1 MKVILVKPVR
11 KLGKIGDAVEV
22 KPGFGRNFLLPQGFA
37 VRATDTNMKMIESQK
52 HELEAKNAEARD
64 IATGLATKIKGK
76 DFTFIRQSAADGRLF
91 GSVGNKE
98 IAKILVDSGYEVSH
112 GQVELEKP
120 IKTLGVYNVSLV
132 LHTDVTV
139 GIIVNVARSDSE
151 AIDALREFKNPK
163 EAEGEEE
170 FTSEA
175 PTHTK
180 EEEVAEEGTTKE
192 ESLDDAA

>member
-37 VRATDTNMKMIESQK
+37 VRATEANMQLIEEQK
-52 HELEAKNAEARD
+52 HDLEAKNVEAREE
-64 IATGLATKIKGK
+64 AGALSVKIEGK

-98 IAKILVDSGYEVSH
+98 IAKVLADSGYEVSH
-112 GQVELEKP
+112 SQVELDKP
-120 IKTLGVYNVSLV
+120 IKTLGVYKVSLV
-132 LHTDVTV
+132 LHSDVMTN
-139 GIIVNVARSDSE
+139 IIVNVARSDSE

-163 EAEGEEE
+163 KEEQENDFMFEA
-170 FTSEA
+170 A
-175 PTHTK
+175 PDQDKKMTN
-180 EEEVAEEGTTKE
+180 EEEVASENQEG
-192 ESLDDAA
+192 

>member
-37 VRATDTNMKMIESQK
+37 VRATEANMQLIDSQK
-52 HELEAKNAEARD
+52 HELEAKNAEAHKE
-64 IATGLATKIKGK
+64 AGLLAAKIEDK

-98 IAKILVDSGYEVSH
+98 ISKVLADSGYEVSH
-112 GQVELEKP
+112 SQVELEKP
-120 IKTLGVYNVSLV
+120 IKTLGVYTVSLI
-132 LHTDVTV
+132 LHSDVTASV
-139 GIIVNVARSDSE
+139 IVNVARTDSE

-163 EAEGEEE
+163 KEEAEEDFAFEVTPIKEEAVIEEE
-170 FTSEA
+170 A
-175 PTHTK
+175 
-180 EEEVAEEGTTKE
+180 VAEDLG
-192 ESLDDAA
+192 DAA

>member
-37 VRATDTNMKMIESQK
+37 VRATEANMQLIDSQK
-52 HELEAKNAEARD
+52 HELEAKNAEAHKE
-64 IATGLATKIKGK
+64 AGVLAAKIEGK

-98 IAKILVDSGYEVSH
+98 ISKVLADSGYEVSH
-112 GQVELEKP
+112 SQVELEKP
-120 IKTLGVYNVSLV
+120 IKTLGVYTVSLI
-132 LHTDVTV
+132 LHSDVTASV
-139 GIIVNVARSDSE
+139 IVNVARTDSE

-163 EAEGEEE
+163 KEEAEEDFAFEVTSAKEEVA
-170 FTSEA
+170 T
-175 PTHTK
+175 
-180 EEEVAEEGTTKE
+180 EEEVAAED
-192 ESLDDAA
+192 LDDAA

>member
-37 VRATDTNMKMIESQK
+37 VRATEANMQLIDSQK
-52 HELEAKNAEARD
+52 HELEAKNAEAHKE
-64 IATGLATKIKGK
+64 AGVLAAKIEGK

-98 IAKILVDSGYEVSH
+98 ISKVLADSGYEVSH
-112 GQVELEKP
+112 SQVELEKP
-120 IKTLGVYNVSLV
+120 IKTLGVYTVSLI
-132 LHTDVTV
+132 LHSDVTASV
-139 GIIVNVARSDSE
+139 IVNVARTDSE

-163 EAEGEEE
+163 KEEAEEDFAFEVTPIKEEAVIEEE
-170 FTSEA
+170 A
-175 PTHTK
+175 
-180 EEEVAEEGTTKE
+180 VAEDLG
-192 ESLDDAA
+192 DAA

>member
-37 VRATDTNMKMIESQK
+37 VRATEANMQLIDSQK
-52 HELEAKNAEARD
+52 HELEAKNAEAHKE
-64 IATGLATKIKGK
+64 AGVLAAKIEGK

-98 IAKILVDSGYEVSH
+98 ISKVLADSGYEVSH
-112 GQVELEKP
+112 SQVELEKP
-120 IKTLGVYNVSLV
+120 IKTLGVYTVSLI
-132 LHTDVTV
+132 LHSDVTASV
-139 GIIVNVARSDSE
+139 IVNVARTESE

-163 EAEGEEE
+163 KEEAEEDFSFDVASAKEEA
-170 FTSEA
+170 SI
-175 PTHTK
+175 
-180 EEEVAEEGTTKE
+180 EEEVAAED
-192 ESLDDAA
+192 LDDAA